1 MKKRIAAILAILMLA
16 GTMTACTKSEAA
28 TPKPTASSETAK
40 QTAVSAATE
49 PTTQRATEITTK
61 AAEKPKKEKP
71 KKKITVKTQPTSEPR
86 ETAPAVKVK
95 AKAVTKSCAVKVTQP
110 ATEKPAQ
117 KATQKP
123 TQKPKAKSTPKPKTT
138 APKPKAEPKPKSE
151 PKPKPTKPAPKKQT
165 VDISRVVSAGISY
178 GKGRGMKY
186 DSSLTTGNSS
196 YFPPTDGSIY
206 DSTDELISAVKG
218 DISYLID
225 SFSGDCKPG
234 DISFNVIAKGKAV
247 YIVYC

>member
-1 MKKRIAAILAILMLA
+1 MLA
-16 GTMTACTKSEAA
+16 GTMSACTKSEAV
-28 TPKPTASSETAK
+28 TPKPTTQTTAP
-40 QTAVSAATE
+40 TMSE
-49 PTTQRATEITTK
+49 PTTERETKSVTQTTK
-61 AAEKPKKEKP
+61 KPKPAKP
-71 KKKITVKTQPTSEPR
+71 KSKSSSVTKTSVEPK

-95 AKAVTKSCAVKVTQP
+95 TKAETKSCVAKVTQP

-117 KATQKP
+117 KATQKS
-123 TQKPKAKSTPKPKTT
+123 TQKPKAKSTSKPKTT
-138 APKPKAEPKPKSE
+138 APKPKAEPKLKSE
-151 PKPKPTKPAPKKQT
+151 PKPKPTKPAPKKPT

-206 DSTDELISAVKG
+206 NSTNELISAVKG

-234 DISFNVIAKGKAV
+234 DICFNVIAKGKAV

>member
-1 MKKRIAAILAILMLA
+1 MKNKIAAILAILMLA

-40 QTAVSAATE
+40 QTAVSAAAE
-49 PTTQRATEITTK
+49 PTTQRETEITNPQK
-61 AAEKPKKEKP
+61 VKP
-71 KKKITVKTQPTSEPR
+71 KKKISAKTQPTIEPK

-95 AKAVTKSCAVKVTQP
+95 TKAATKSCVAKITQP

-117 KATQKP
+117 KATQKS
-123 TQKPKAKSTPKPKTT
+123 TQKPKVKSTLKPKAT
-138 APKPKAEPKPKSE
+138 APKPKANPKPKSD
-151 PKPKPTKPAPKKQT
+151 PKPKSTKPAPKKPT

-178 GKGRGMKY
+178 GKGRGMNY

>member
-1 MKKRIAAILAILMLA
+1 MLA

-28 TPKPTASSETAK
+28 TPKPTA
-40 QTAVSAATE
+40 
-49 PTTQRATEITTK
+49 QRETEIT
-61 AAEKPKKEKP
+61 KPQKVKP
-71 KKKITVKTQPTSEPR
+71 KKKISAKTQSTIEPK

-95 AKAVTKSCAVKVTQP
+95 TKAETKSCAAKVTQP

-117 KATQKP
+117 KATQKSS
-123 TQKPKAKSTPKPKTT
+123 QKPKAKSTSKPKTT
-138 APKPKAEPKPKSE
+138 APKPKAEPKLKSE
-151 PKPKPTKPAPKKQT
+151 PKPKPTKSAPKKPT
-165 VDISRVVSAGISY
+165 VDIIRVVSAGKSY

-186 DSSLTTGNSS
+186 DSSLNTGNSS

-234 DISFNVIAKGKAV
+234 DICFNVIAKGKQIYVV
-247 YIVYC
+247 YG